1 MNASNT
7 FDVVVVGAGHN
18 ALMDLA
24 SPEAAA
30 LLDTLR
36 GDTHS
41 ALPFATLLTASGFD
55 LLVER
60 FCSEEFWLPAL
71 STINQ
76 RRK

>member
-36 GDTHS
+36 GDTQS
-41 ALPFATLLTASGFD
+41 ALPFVTLLAASGFD
-55 LLVER
+55 LLGGR
-60 FCSEEFWLPAL
+60 FCRDQSA
-71 STINQ
+71 S
-76 RRK
+76 